1 MVGGHVKKD
10 IYCPKCK
17 ESRVFSCEMIPYY
30 WYNDRKQEIERRT
43 LEEEI
48 VSWQQIQNMRT
59 PQLIDELETNKIK

>member
-1 MVGGHVKKD
+1 MKKD

-30 WYNDRKQEIERRT
+30 WYNDRKQEIERRP

-59 PQLIDELETNKIK
+59 PLSL

>member
-1 MVGGHVKKD
+1 
-10 IYCPKCK
+10 
-17 ESRVFSCEMIPYY
+17 MIPYY
-30 WYNDRKQEIERRT
+30 WYNDRKQEIERRP

>member
-1 MVGGHVKKD
+1 MKKD

-30 WYNDRKQEIERRT
+30 WYNDRKQEIERRP

-59 PQLIDELETNKIK
+59 PQLIDEFETKKIK